1 VDTAGPAAAFRRE
14 LADSVEAT
22 LVQQAR
28 RNEGTVARVR
38 VIALGFVTVLDV
50 VLWTQPP
57 GFDLPY
63 AFSGLNALLAAVWLG
78 AALALAA
85 ALRSGW
91 YPGWLRAVLPLLD
104 GAIMLSLFATIIA
117 TADSVE
123 HVRPAVTN
131 TGIACALL
139 AVSGALRLRRRAVW
153 ITTAT
158 SVVVFAVIAS
168 LAGNPV
174 PETLF
179 ACALLVGVG
188 FLGMWMN
195 EIARHSVQ
203 SEVGR
208 LVLGRFLPREV
219 VDGAHT
225 EPIALLV
232 QPRRLEA
239 TVLVS
244 DLRGFTAQAES
255 MSPEEVLEL
264 LNRVQA
270 ALADIVQRHHGRVD
284 KFMGDGLLAV
294 FGMDPDQ
301 RDGHAAHAVQAA
313 REMAAAVAPP
323 LRLGIGVH
331 TGPLVAGCLGSGLR
345 LEFTVIGDTVNIAS
359 RLQDLTKEFG
369 VELLVSA
376 PALRSAGEGEGWR
389 SLGAVAIRGRQGE
402 QELFTPA
409 VGTV

>member
-1 VDTAGPAAAFRRE
+1 MDTTGPAALFQRE
-14 LADSVEAT
+14 LAASVEAT

-28 RNEGTVARVR
+28 RNEVTVARVR
-38 VIALGFVTVLDV
+38 AIALGFVTVLDV

-57 GFDLPY
+57 GFTLPY
-63 AFSGLNALLAAVWLG
+63 AFSGLNPLLAAAWLA

-85 ALRSGW
+85 ALSRGW
-91 YPGWLRAVLPLLD
+91 YRPWLRAALPLVD
-104 GAIMLSLFATIIA
+104 GAIMLSLFACIVL
-117 TADSVE
+117 TAQSIE
-123 HVRPAVTN
+123 YVRPAVTN
-131 TGIACALL
+131 TAIACALL
-139 AVSGALRLRRRAVW
+139 AVSGALRLKRRAVW
-153 ITTAT
+153 ITTAM
-158 SVVVFAVIAS
+158 SVVVFATVAS

-195 EIARHSVQ
+195 EIARRSVR

-225 EPIALLV
+225 EPLALLAR
-232 QPRRLEA
+232 PRRLVA

-244 DLRGFTAQAES
+244 DLRGFTSQAEH
-255 MSPEEVLEL
+255 MPPEQVLQL
-264 LNRVQA
+264 LNQVQST
-270 ALADIVQRHHGRVD
+270 LAGIVHRHHGRVD

-294 FGMDPDQ
+294 FGMEPGGDAD
-301 RDGHAAHAVQAA
+301 HAAQAVQAA
-313 REMAAAVAPP
+313 REMGAAIAPP
-323 LRLGIGVH
+323 LKLGIGVH
-331 TGPLVAGCLGSGLR
+331 SGPLVAGCLGSGLR
-345 LEFTVIGDTVNIAS
+345 LEFTVIGDTVNTAA
-359 RLQDLTKEFG
+359 RLQDMTKEFG
-369 VELLVSA
+369 VDLLVSA
-376 PALRSAGEGEGWR
+376 ETRRLAGGGGEWR

-409 VGTV
+409 VGSV